1 MNKAKSMRLTKP
13 TIFVAMLI
21 ALALVCGMLATSK
34 NVTANAYTLTFP
46 GSGTNWTGIN
56 SSNFTVGNW
65 PQKSAIAETL
75 DATDISS
82 TISAFGLPA
91 SNSTTNQDDQ
101 FSVMKAD
108 ASSNLANSRLFYGHN
123 SWNRQGNA
131 LTSGA
136 TYYLGVFYSMY
147 ASDNLVTTLKNGGN
161 IKVTATATAT
171 NFSGTL
177 NAYAYVGLTN
187 SPTYNITNYEQ
198 ATNCGG
204 VGAVTTITTSD
215 TLQATVDTQ
224 SVVTAISNITGGS
237 DTATGITIGLLIDF
251 TPNSTA
257 AVAIESMDF
266 AIDVPNP
273 MSLPTGNH
281 TASNDIGIF
290 EGRVAQR
297 VSQTSVNEIG
307 LTKGTAITGDYTC
320 IDNAAWNSLDD
331 NTNGF
336 SSNGSTWSY
345 TNVPAST
352 MIHLGFMHTFS
363 ISSEMYEQISA
374 GILTISLSVSGTLSQ
389 NNNDNAYDNRLY
401 MYVGLG
407 SASEDDVAK
416 TFSGY
421 NEKAYDIDITNDG
434 ADEGYLSA
442 ANNQADQSKDF
453 SNVSLALNDNLVS
466 DNKYLRVACFFEIW
480 SNKEQTISMSDIA
493 FNIVI
498 AEPEIAGN
506 EMSTPG
512 TVFDTNSPYVSDATA
527 GWHSLKDTMNENG
540 VQTNIS
546 TINGTVSGASY
557 SDFTRVSD
565 RNTDNKFTSTNTWS
579 YNYASGVENYAF
591 IHTVKITED
600 VYEKIINGT
609 YKVKLTVSSGNF
621 YSEGGAL
628 YNWLY
633 LGLGN
638 ALSDSLALTY
648 RGFKETSAVIGNNNT
663 ANKTHLKYS
672 NKTNVTIPS
681 SAYVLLSNDPIASNL
696 KTGATQTLN
705 EAYCSGN
712 KYLRMALFTEFTST
726 SSGTKSTSGIEF
738 SLSIT
743 EVGEITT
750 TQTVLNMTQPEE
762 STWTQQTFYDE
773 DNYRSIYSDQV
784 VLHTIGYSNG
794 NVTTTGVN
802 NSITTDDTTGTLTY
816 SGWGSTKGDVTT
828 TNPSNFTYFGNQTAD
843 ASEGKTNSIRL
854 YYDSGEEAVALGVF
868 YTWKLSE
875 QVYTALLNG
884 KIKLNATLEGVRYN
898 DFTIANCTGLQYAY
912 VGLGTADSDE
922 SAMGGRSYRET
933 IGYNYGSKNFLNN
946 TQSTSTD
953 VFSISDFSFADH
965 ITHANNTSCANSKYL
980 RIGVWLRFF
989 VTNKNESCGIQFGL
1003 KPFTMSLTPVK
1014 DSTAPTFSGITNGY
1028 ANAPVTIND
1037 STGIDRYKIV
1047 GSDGSTLEA
1056 DIASLK
1062 STSIYTSY
1070 PVLGTVNGVSYTL
1083 TAWDLWGNTSSQ
1095 TFTYFK
1101 PVIKV
1106 VGHTDGVVDDY
1117 TGGKIGLSIGSNS
1130 GSGDT
1135 ETYLYRNAT
1144 YANTIYVHARAKAG
1158 YYFAGFTIA
1167 DLFTS
1172 AYNLDLN
1179 TSYSY
1184 AEIDTTNYE
1193 YTFKFTISN
1202 LSTIPLDG
1210 VIDVKAYF
1218 KEIITE
1224 GEGTYDYDQNQRP
1237 ITTTE
1242 PTNEPSVGTMRSETT
1257 YTKGSSSSTTAP
1269 KDAGTYTTVTK
1280 IYWNNNVVGTK
1291 DSGTITIT
1299 PITTTAT
1306 YTATSKVY
1314 DGGVGATGI
1323 ITGSLSGILSGDVV
1337 NITGHSAVFLDKNVG
1352 ENKTINVSNIA
1363 LTGSQAGNYV
1373 LSATTA
1379 TTTGAITPKDIT
1391 VNYTLTKSKEY
1402 DGNTTATATF
1412 TSFTGLVSGDDV
1424 NCSLTATYNDKNAG
1438 SNKTITVVP
1447 SFSGIDV
1454 QNYKDITTYTHKDGI
1469 ITKKALSITYDPAE
1483 SKVYDNSN
1491 IAQVAFVDYVGMISG
1506 DSLTCDLTAVF
1517 SQKKVGENLTITVT
1531 AVFGGTDI
1539 GNYNPTTSYQTEG
1552 CSITPRPITF
1562 TAEDKTQVYG
1572 YEATELAYQVGGDRY
1587 ATGESESN
1595 FDFEI
1600 SRATGNDVGE
1610 YAITITATNTNYNIT
1625 TEPATYTITARPITF
1640 TAKDTTQV
1648 YGNEATEL
1656 AYQVSGDGYATG
1668 ESASNFDLEIS
1679 RATGNNVGEY
1689 AITIVAT
1696 NTNYNITTEPATY
1709 TITARPLTVSFEVR
1723 NKVYDANNIAT
1734 NQLTATLNGVV
1745 TGDDVDVTFNATYDN
1760 QNVGENKAISV
1771 KDITLTGEKAT
1782 NYSISDSASATGN
1795 ITPATLTIKLSY
1807 DAITYG
1813 DNAVLNVA
1821 YEGFKGTDDASAVIA
1836 TAPAIVDGD
1845 EIFVVGNDHKL
1856 YSNSSNSK
1864 ITPATI
1870 NGANYN
1876 LVYEESALVVNKKQ
1890 LTVTYLGVKVGENY
1904 VTAVDYTG
1912 STFALEYSIEGFVN
1926 GENESVINKAPTT
1939 TIANADYPNVG
1950 TYDVS
1955 FVEGVDDNYSFEY
1968 VAGTLTI
1975 NKIAL
1980 TIKYRDESI
1989 TFGNTPSG
1997 AFEYTGFVPG
2007 ETASTALTTQAS
2019 VTLPTDAI
2027 LGVVTVGTYTLT
2039 PSGAEARNYTISYQS
2054 GTLTVGPKPI
2064 TATFGKTITYGETLV
2079 ATMDDI
2085 TVSGLVTGDSKDSL
2099 TISAQDLSKYKKAG
2113 THTISSSDITIV
2125 ADNYT
2130 VTVSGSATINK
2141 APLTI
2146 TYLGESAEY
2155 SGTYHYPSQNKVEV
2169 VGFVASDS
2177 ISLGDFVFNH
2187 DPMISVSQGY
2197 GINISLTAEQ
2207 KEKLTNYDYTTVSGT
2222 YIIMPRPIIISAVA
2236 NGKVYGSSDPALTH
2250 VVEHATDSTAEAIVG
2265 SNLNVLNISVAR
2277 EVGENVGTYT
2287 IDVSYTPNSN
2297 YSVTTNTAEFT
2308 ISPLAVNITFA
2319 NDAEKVYNG
2328 KTDVAVSYVIVNKV
2342 GEDALTLTNLVAN
2355 TADANV
2361 GENKVVTLSAF
2372 ALDGEAKD
2380 NYTLDGATTNKDG
2393 LTITITKATLTVT
2406 IKHKQASITEGD
2418 VVTQDDFSITY
2429 EGFVNGETESV
2440 LVGTK
2445 VSVDCEK
2452 VKELVAGTRSIPYI
2466 PGEDANYSFDY
2477 AGVGTIVV
2485 VPARTQIDTT
2495 NLIFESETY
2504 IYNGENQFVVISW
2517 SDMPSYVSVAYSY
2530 TDALG
2535 NAVAEHK
2542 NVGSYK
2548 VTAYFTVSN
2557 PDYYM
2562 ENESYTV
2569 DMVIG
2574 AKVVK
2579 VTFDSTGLSK
2589 IYDGNLD
2596 ITLASSQPTVDGLL
2610 GEDSITYDL
2619 TAKFEDAN
2627 VGVGKKITLNSTVA
2641 TPVGAT
2647 DLNNYNIIL
2656 VGTDSLTADIIA
2668 KDVTVTFSSIGL
2680 SKGYDGNTNIAL
2692 ASQPTVDGL
2701 LGEDSITY
2709 DLTAKFD
2716 DANIGV
2722 GKEITLNSTV
2732 ATPVGTTNLGNYNIN
2747 LVGADSLTADITA
2760 REVDLTYT
2768 LNNTKT
2774 FDGTTALPEG
2784 NITNVAIVNAVDGET
2799 LSYTITGEYSSKNA
2813 TLNDSTITLTITKSI
2828 GGATA
2833 GNYYFEDGGIDTV
2846 DGKINQKQ
2854 VTVILEEQTSVYK
2867 EAVVVDQNKW
2877 HLKEGDSIIEDLG
2890 IRIIKAA
2897 TSENAGTYPLTA
2909 TKSNDNYHVTFISAN
2924 YVISQAVTEVKFD
2937 LMKKEFEYTGEAVA
2951 INISNF
2957 YVYTNRDNITA
2968 GIVYPEFA
2976 TDALG
2981 NPVEIKNVGTYTL
2994 TFKVVNDTTDLI
3006 PDNFQ
3011 EAEASVTISV
3021 LKATP
3026 TFDFTEVDQTI
3037 YRYNGVEQH
3046 ITGVT
3051 STNTDG
3057 AVVSYSNNTFVDVPD
3072 GGVLTITVSVT
3083 ETENYYPTTAT
3094 HDVTILKADY
3104 DLSGYAFDNAEYD
3117 YNGTTRSIMAVGLP
3131 SSITVSYTYGETTQ
3145 ATPFAFK
3152 DAGIYIVKASYVIDV
3167 IGERNYNYPTS
3178 LIASASLKI
3187 NQINITVEVTHQEGY
3202 YGEEPE
3208 FDPAGIK
3215 VIAGNFVD
3223 GDPIDLDLK
3232 LEPKDSYP
3240 IGVYQLVATTTSSGN
3255 YNVTVAR
3262 GTYTILPRPVTFRA
3276 DNQFSEYGDEDA
3288 ELTYSLDPSSPYEPL
3303 ENDVF
3308 TVALTREEGKIP
3320 GKYAIT
3326 GTIVNPNYAV
3336 TLLTRPENDSHGTY
3350 TILPRKITIVLY
3362 NQEGTKASQI
3372 SKKGYKVSG
3381 GILRGD
3387 DLDIKVVPVD
3397 EIGSTPGEYQLTASY
3412 NENPNYDVTV
3422 KGAIFT
3428 LRLATKIS
3436 VSNLIYTKLYD
3447 GVPYVFDAKVS
3458 SGAEPVFTV
3467 NGIFVENSFTE
3478 VGIYEIA
3485 ITAPIVGDY
3494 AEPEQFTFT
3503 FEIRPTELIVEQA
3516 GITFILSK
3524 ESGFGADET
3533 LDVHQTQEIVLS
3545 GENYTQEID
3554 SAYTIYIVK
3563 GDERIPLEEYAQG
3576 EKVSLKIKLSDELQN
3591 LGVSTWFMDSEENV
3605 LHAVDDPSEDGFVEV
3620 ALEGGSMHILFV
3632 AERGEAMPLLIIGC
3646 AMGLAFVIL
3655 FFFYLFRKKAL

>member
-21 ALALVCGMLATSK
+21 ALALVCGMLATSVITATAATPSTTSFGVSSGGFSTGGDGIAFPYNYFNITATGTYDLPVGTFDSVGNTDTNMGAQYYGNLFPSSGDNNGRFNYDSTHTGWDQSAVFGGEFYTNIK
-34 NVTANAYTLTFP
+34 LSSALAGLAEAGLLKITISCDVASKYFYSNSTSGRAGFLATLGMSYTGDAKYNLLDGETQPSGNGGMNGADFQDISKGQVHSNDLFTNDSSSNTGGSTYVSQAISWSNTIAESATIGNGFIRLHFFMASDQRSGFYFGNVTINVEVLDAPFQGAGTTASPYLISSAKELQLVAYYVEL
-46 GSGTNWTGIN
+46 STGYASAHYRQTADIN
-56 SSNFTVGNW
+56 LSSISNFTPIGIAPTYGQTPSGGTPFYGTFDGNGYKISNLTINRSSERGQALFGYNQGTIKGVTLVNGSIVGDYYVGGIVGLN
-65 PQKSAIAETL
+65 QGSNGKVL
-75 DATDISS
+75 DCVNYGCAVTGNSS
-82 TISAFGLPA
+82 TGGIVGVNYVGTVQYCLNWGTVSD
-91 SNSTTNQDDQ
+91 STTVNKVQVAGKKDNDGTQ
-101 FSVMKAD
+101 FGGIAGLVT
-108 ASSNLANSRLFYGHN
+108 SSGIITECANYAN
-123 SWNRQGNA
+123 VN
-131 LTSGA
+131 
-136 TYYLGVFYSMY
+136 
-147 ASDNLVTTLKNGGN
+147 ASDRHAGGITGWAESGTTISYCINGGN
-161 IKVTATATAT
+161 IDGSSDRAATIICMNDTENVSYTYNFGTVTSGYDSTKTFTNFGNVIREASGFSNCYNNANDAKTGYATDAKYISDTAYNDGVPYLANTRYTDFVTPVYNERGLVNGTVSDSHNPKGTAISSWSEFYSVFRNSSSAHTVSENYYLTADISADDGWSPKAAYTSTSESGTHGEVTFTGILDGNGHTISFNPKAPSGVLATSQVRLNTGFIVDVLSGTIKNLNIVFASDTDYQGNNNYNSTQNASFGGVVGWMKENAYLYNCSITYKDGARFVYNSMEGEYNGMGGVVGGVTGTPTISDCTLFIGQNARIENSMHSGDWGNIGGFVGIVKLDSEHTLFKRVSIHGSGTITAYGGAGNHASALFGEAKSSGNIVAEDLVFGFYGTITANSSSTNISNSAITANKIYWFDNVDSYTNLQSYNNTGTLSNVGGLTGATHIRIYKTMIANNDGGLTLDSSNAYCDRLYFDPNDESKLVLKGHFSASINNDDYVVGHVGYNNDQKIYTGSNGSAEGLILVGTKDDIKSGKDVLFEINKSLPTSNLYGNIRVGAIGTVNVTNTTFNYSADTDLDDIVASIRNESNSVTPNTTASINGSLANDAIGTWQGSTNRANSFTNASVRIYDATKTIVYESWNSKYANVRLQAGTYMAELVTSLNEFGVSFVYCKTVAVNYNSFSTANPFFVCLSSDFITFTVNPVAIEVAPTQVSKTYGDADPDFSAYSVTTGALASGDSLSGNFQRVVGENVGSYAFNLGSIANSNYVISLKATDFTISKRAITVYVEDQSAIYGEEDKPLTISDKDGQLVRGDTVAVITANLSREIGNDVGTYEITANSLEAQNYIVTAKNKGTYTIIKKDVQVIIDNKSTPYGSDFATLT
-171 NFSGTL
+171 ISVVEGTL
-177 NAYAYVGLTN
+177 EYSDNISDLGVVLKKEEGRVVDSYDITIASYN
-187 SPTYNITNYEQ
+187 SANYNITNLD
-198 ATNCGG
+198 A
-204 VGAVTTITTSD
+204 VGTYTITKKVITVTIDDKSAVYGESD
-215 TLQATVDTQ
+215 KPLTISDQDNQLEDGDDIGVITAVLVREEGNIVDTYD
-224 SVVTAISNITGGS
+224 I
-237 DTATGITIGLLIDF
+237 TATSLTADNYEVSAGNIGVYTITKKQIAITIDDKSSIYGSELEDLTISVGEGTLEYSD
-251 TPNSTA
+251 NISDLG
-257 AVAIESMDF
+257 VILKKE
-266 AIDVPNP
+266 
-273 MSLPTGNH
+273 
-281 TASNDIGIF
+281 
-290 EGRVAQR
+290 EGRVVDSYDITIASYNSANYNITNLDA
-297 VSQTSVNEIG
+297 VGTYTITKKDISVNYDVQKTKIYDGTNLSSATLTSFVG
-307 LTKGTAITGDYTC
+307 LVGEDQVGASFDVRFNSKNVKEANQISVAIT
-320 IDNAAWNSLDD
+320 L
-331 NTNGF
+331 
-336 SSNGSTWSY
+336 
-345 TNVPAST
+345 
-352 MIHLGFMHTFS
+352 
-363 ISSEMYEQISA
+363 
-374 GILTISLSVSGTLSQ
+374 
-389 NNNDNAYDNRLY
+389 
-401 MYVGLG
+401 
-407 SASEDDVAK
+407 
-416 TFSGY
+416 
-421 NEKAYDIDITNDG
+421 
-434 ADEGYLSA
+434 
-442 ANNQADQSKDF
+442 
-453 SNVSLALNDNLVS
+453 
-466 DNKYLRVACFFEIW
+466 
-480 SNKEQTISMSDIA
+480 
-493 FNIVI
+493 
-498 AEPEIAGN
+498 
-506 EMSTPG
+506 
-512 TVFDTNSPYVSDATA
+512 
-527 GWHSLKDTMNENG
+527 
-540 VQTNIS
+540 
-546 TINGTVSGASY
+546 
-557 SDFTRVSD
+557 
-565 RNTDNKFTSTNTWS
+565 
-579 YNYASGVENYAF
+579 
-591 IHTVKITED
+591 
-600 VYEKIINGT
+600 
-609 YKVKLTVSSGNF
+609 
-621 YSEGGAL
+621 
-628 YNWLY
+628 
-633 LGLGN
+633 
-638 ALSDSLALTY
+638 
-648 RGFKETSAVIGNNNT
+648 
-663 ANKTHLKYS
+663 
-672 NKTNVTIPS
+672 
-681 SAYVLLSNDPIASNL
+681 
-696 KTGATQTLN
+696 
-705 EAYCSGN
+705 
-712 KYLRMALFTEFTST
+712 
-726 SSGTKSTSGIEF
+726 
-738 SLSIT
+738 
-743 EVGEITT
+743 
-750 TQTVLNMTQPEE
+750 
-762 STWTQQTFYDE
+762 
-773 DNYRSIYSDQV
+773 
-784 VLHTIGYSNG
+784 
-794 NVTTTGVN
+794 
-802 NSITTDDTTGTLTY
+802 
-816 SGWGSTKGDVTT
+816 
-828 TNPSNFTYFGNQTAD
+828 
-843 ASEGKTNSIRL
+843 
-854 YYDSGEEAVALGVF
+854 
-868 YTWKLSE
+868 
-875 QVYTALLNG
+875 
-884 KIKLNATLEGVRYN
+884 
-898 DFTIANCTGLQYAY
+898 
-912 VGLGTADSDE
+912 
-922 SAMGGRSYRET
+922 
-933 IGYNYGSKNFLNN
+933 
-946 TQSTSTD
+946 
-953 VFSISDFSFADH
+953 
-965 ITHANNTSCANSKYL
+965 
-980 RIGVWLRFF
+980 
-989 VTNKNESCGIQFGL
+989 
-1003 KPFTMSLTPVK
+1003 
-1014 DSTAPTFSGITNGY
+1014 
-1028 ANAPVTIND
+1028 
-1037 STGIDRYKIV
+1037 TGIDCGNY
-1047 GSDGSTLEA
+1047 
-1056 DIASLK
+1056 
-1062 STSIYTSY
+1062 
-1070 PVLGTVNGVSYTL
+1070 NL
-1083 TAWDLWGNTSSQ
+1083 TNNVAT
-1095 TFTYFK
+1095 
-1101 PVIKV
+1101 I
-1106 VGHTDGVVDDY
+1106 TDGV
-1117 TGGKIGLSIGSNS
+1117 SISK
-1130 GSGDT
+1130 
-1135 ETYLYRNAT
+1135 AT
-1144 YANTIYVHARAKAG
+1144 ITV
-1158 YYFAGFTIA
+1158 
-1167 DLFTS
+1167 S
-1172 AYNLDLN
+1172 V
-1179 TSYSY
+1179 
-1184 AEIDTTNYE
+1184 
-1193 YTFKFTISN
+1193 ISK
-1202 LSTIPLDG
+1202 T
-1210 VIDVKAYF
+1210 
-1218 KEIITE
+1218 
-1224 GEGTYDYDQNQRP
+1224 
-1237 ITTTE
+1237 
-1242 PTNEPSVGTMRSETT
+1242 
-1257 YTKGSSSSTTAP
+1257 
-1269 KDAGTYTTVTK
+1269 
-1280 IYWNNNVVGTK
+1280 NNNEFRY
-1291 DSGTITIT
+1291 I
-1299 PITTTAT
+1299 
-1306 YTATSKVY
+1306 Y
-1314 DGGVGATGI
+1314 
-1323 ITGSLSGILSGDVV
+1323 
-1337 NITGHSAVFLDKNVG
+1337 
-1352 ENKTINVSNIA
+1352 
-1363 LTGSQAGNYV
+1363 
-1373 LSATTA
+1373 
-1379 TTTGAITPKDIT
+1379 
-1391 VNYTLTKSKEY
+1391 
-1402 DGNTTATATF
+1402 
-1412 TSFTGLVSGDDV
+1412 GDDV
-1424 NCSLTATYNDKNAG
+1424 NGDFALSYAGFGVGDDENIVFGEEKPVAQMPLVNANGTNNETGLVGVTIDEGKVLTPVYT
-1438 SNKTITVVP
+1438 KTLDNYVVDLK
-1447 SFSGIDV
+1447 SIRV
-1454 QNYKDITTYTHKDGI
+1454 YVA
-1469 ITKKALSITYDPAE
+1469 KKA
-1483 SKVYDNSN
+1483 
-1491 IAQVAFVDYVGMISG
+1491 
-1506 DSLTCDLTAVF
+1506 
-1517 SQKKVGENLTITVT
+1517 
-1531 AVFGGTDI
+1531 
-1539 GNYNPTTSYQTEG
+1539 
-1552 CSITPRPITF
+1552 
-1562 TAEDKTQVYG
+1562 
-1572 YEATELAYQVGGDRY
+1572 
-1587 ATGESESN
+1587 
-1595 FDFEI
+1595 
-1600 SRATGNDVGE
+1600 
-1610 YAITITATNTNYNIT
+1610 
-1625 TEPATYTITARPITF
+1625 
-1640 TAKDTTQV
+1640 
-1648 YGNEATEL
+1648 
-1656 AYQVSGDGYATG
+1656 
-1668 ESASNFDLEIS
+1668 
-1679 RATGNNVGEY
+1679 
-1689 AITIVAT
+1689 
-1696 NTNYNITTEPATY
+1696 
-1709 TITARPLTVSFEVR
+1709 
-1723 NKVYDANNIAT
+1723 
-1734 NQLTATLNGVV
+1734 
-1745 TGDDVDVTFNATYDN
+1745 
-1760 QNVGENKAISV
+1760 
-1771 KDITLTGEKAT
+1771 
-1782 NYSISDSASATGN
+1782 
-1795 ITPATLTIKLSY
+1795 
-1807 DAITYG
+1807 
-1813 DNAVLNVA
+1813 
-1821 YEGFKGTDDASAVIA
+1821 
-1836 TAPAIVDGD
+1836 
-1845 EIFVVGNDHKL
+1845 
-1856 YSNSSNSK
+1856 
-1864 ITPATI
+1864 
-1870 NGANYN
+1870 
-1876 LVYEESALVVNKKQ
+1876 
-1890 LTVTYLGVKVGENY
+1890 LTVTYLGVKVGENH
-1904 VTAVDYTG
+1904 VKAVDYTG

-1926 GENESVINKAPTT
+1926 GENENVINKAPTT
-1939 TIANADYPNVG
+1939 TIANANYPNVG

-1980 TIKYRDESI
+1980 TIKYRDENI

-2027 LGVVTVGTYTLT
+2027 LGVVTVGTYTTLT

-2054 GTLTVGPKPI
+2054 GTLTVDPKAI

-2099 TISAQDLSKYKKAG
+2099 TITNQNLSEYKKAG
-2113 THTISSSDITIV
+2113 THTISSNDITIK

-2130 VTVSGSATINK
+2130 VTVNGSVTIDK

-2155 SGTYHYPSQNKVEV
+2155 NGTFHYPSQNKVEV

-2187 DPMISVSQGY
+2187 DPMISVSKGY

-2222 YIIMPRPIIISAVA
+2222 YIITPRPIIISAVA

-2287 IDVSYTPNSN
+2287 IDVSYTANSN

-2319 NDAEKVYNG
+2319 NEPKKEYNG
-2328 KTDVAVSYVIVNKV
+2328 KTDVAVSYVIANKV
-2342 GEDALTLTNLVAN
+2342 GEDDLTLTNLVAN

-2372 ALDGEAKD
+2372 ALDGEVKG

-2406 IKHKQASITEGD
+2406 ITHKQASITEGD

-2429 EGFVNGETESV
+2429 AGFVNGETESV

-2445 VSVDCEK
+2445 VSVDCDA
-2452 VKELVAGTRSIPYI
+2452 VKALVAGTHPIPYI
-2466 PGEDANYSFDY
+2466 PGDDANYSFDY

-2495 NLIFESETY
+2495 NLIFASETY
-2504 IYNGENQFVVISW
+2504 TYNGENQFVVISW

-2548 VTAYFTVSN
+2548 VTASFTVSN
-2557 PDYYM
+2557 TDYYM
-2562 ENESYTV
+2562 EPESYTV

-2574 AKVVK
+2574 AKDVT
-2579 VTFDSTGLSK
+2579 VTFDSTDLSK
-2589 IYDGNLD
+2589 IYDGNTD
-2596 ITLASSQPTVDGLL
+2596 ITLTSQPTVDGLLGEDSITYDLTAKFDDANVGVGKKITLNSTVATPVGATDLNNYNIILVGADSLTADITAKDVTVTFSSIGLSKGYDGNTNIALDSQPIVAGLL

-2656 VGTDSLTADIIA
+2656 VG
-2668 KDVTVTFSSIGL
+2668 
-2680 SKGYDGNTNIAL
+2680 
-2692 ASQPTVDGL
+2692 
-2701 LGEDSITY
+2701 
-2709 DLTAKFD
+2709 
-2716 DANIGV
+2716 
-2722 GKEITLNSTV
+2722 
-2732 ATPVGTTNLGNYNIN
+2732 
-2747 LVGADSLTADITA
+2747 ADSLTADITA
-2760 REVDLTYT
+2760 RKVDLTYT

-2774 FDGTTALPEG
+2774 FDGTTALPEE
-2784 NITNVAIVNAVDGET
+2784 NITNVEIVNAVDGET

-2828 GGATA
+2828 SGATA

-2951 INISNF
+2951 INMSNF

-3011 EAEASVTISV
+3011 EAEASVTINV

-3037 YRYNGVEQH
+3037 YRYNGAEQH

-3057 AVVSYSNNTFVDVPD
+3057 AVVSYLNNTFVDVPD
-3072 GGVLTITVSVT
+3072 GGVLTITVTV
-3083 ETENYYPTTAT
+3083 EPTENYYSNTTT
-3094 HDVTILKADY
+3094 HNVTILKADY

-3145 ATPFAFK
+3145 DTPFAFK
-3152 DAGIYIVKASYVIDV
+3152 DAGIYIVKANYVID
-3167 IGERNYNYPTS
+3167 ERNYNYPTS

-3215 VIAGNFVD
+3215 VIAGNFVY

-3240 IGVYQLVATTTSSGN
+3240 IGVYQLVATTTASGN

-3276 DNQFSEYGDEDA
+3276 NNQFSEYGDEDA
-3288 ELTYSLDPSSPYEPL
+3288 ELTYSPDPTSPYEPL

-3336 TLLTRPENDSHGTY
+3336 TLLTRPEDDSHGTY

-3447 GVPYVFDAKVS
+3447 GVPYVFDAEVS

-3605 LHAVDDPSEDGFVEV
+3605 LHAVDEPSEDGFVEV
-3620 ALEGGSMHILFV
+3620 ALDGGSMHILFV

>member
-1 MNKAKSMRLTKP
+1 M
-13 TIFVAMLI
+13 
-21 ALALVCGMLATSK
+21 
-34 NVTANAYTLTFP
+34 
-46 GSGTNWTGIN
+46 
-56 SSNFTVGNW
+56 
-65 PQKSAIAETL
+65 
-75 DATDISS
+75 
-82 TISAFGLPA
+82 
-91 SNSTTNQDDQ
+91 
-101 FSVMKAD
+101 
-108 ASSNLANSRLFYGHN
+108 
-123 SWNRQGNA
+123 
-131 LTSGA
+131 
-136 TYYLGVFYSMY
+136 
-147 ASDNLVTTLKNGGN
+147 
-161 IKVTATATAT
+161 
-171 NFSGTL
+171 
-177 NAYAYVGLTN
+177 
-187 SPTYNITNYEQ
+187 
-198 ATNCGG
+198 
-204 VGAVTTITTSD
+204 
-215 TLQATVDTQ
+215 
-224 SVVTAISNITGGS
+224 
-237 DTATGITIGLLIDF
+237 
-251 TPNSTA
+251 
-257 AVAIESMDF
+257 
-266 AIDVPNP
+266 
-273 MSLPTGNH
+273 
-281 TASNDIGIF
+281 
-290 EGRVAQR
+290 
-297 VSQTSVNEIG
+297 
-307 LTKGTAITGDYTC
+307 
-320 IDNAAWNSLDD
+320 
-331 NTNGF
+331 
-336 SSNGSTWSY
+336 
-345 TNVPAST
+345 
-352 MIHLGFMHTFS
+352 
-363 ISSEMYEQISA
+363 
-374 GILTISLSVSGTLSQ
+374 
-389 NNNDNAYDNRLY
+389 
-401 MYVGLG
+401 
-407 SASEDDVAK
+407 
-416 TFSGY
+416 
-421 NEKAYDIDITNDG
+421 
-434 ADEGYLSA
+434 
-442 ANNQADQSKDF
+442 
-453 SNVSLALNDNLVS
+453 
-466 DNKYLRVACFFEIW
+466 
-480 SNKEQTISMSDIA
+480 
-493 FNIVI
+493 
-498 AEPEIAGN
+498 
-506 EMSTPG
+506 
-512 TVFDTNSPYVSDATA
+512 
-527 GWHSLKDTMNENG
+527 
-540 VQTNIS
+540 
-546 TINGTVSGASY
+546 
-557 SDFTRVSD
+557 
-565 RNTDNKFTSTNTWS
+565 
-579 YNYASGVENYAF
+579 
-591 IHTVKITED
+591 
-600 VYEKIINGT
+600 
-609 YKVKLTVSSGNF
+609 
-621 YSEGGAL
+621 
-628 YNWLY
+628 
-633 LGLGN
+633 
-638 ALSDSLALTY
+638 
-648 RGFKETSAVIGNNNT
+648 
-663 ANKTHLKYS
+663 
-672 NKTNVTIPS
+672 
-681 SAYVLLSNDPIASNL
+681 
-696 KTGATQTLN
+696 
-705 EAYCSGN
+705 
-712 KYLRMALFTEFTST
+712 
-726 SSGTKSTSGIEF
+726 
-738 SLSIT
+738 
-743 EVGEITT
+743 
-750 TQTVLNMTQPEE
+750 
-762 STWTQQTFYDE
+762 
-773 DNYRSIYSDQV
+773 
-784 VLHTIGYSNG
+784 
-794 NVTTTGVN
+794 
-802 NSITTDDTTGTLTY
+802 
-816 SGWGSTKGDVTT
+816 
-828 TNPSNFTYFGNQTAD
+828 
-843 ASEGKTNSIRL
+843 
-854 YYDSGEEAVALGVF
+854 
-868 YTWKLSE
+868 
-875 QVYTALLNG
+875 
-884 KIKLNATLEGVRYN
+884 
-898 DFTIANCTGLQYAY
+898 
-912 VGLGTADSDE
+912 
-922 SAMGGRSYRET
+922 
-933 IGYNYGSKNFLNN
+933 
-946 TQSTSTD
+946 
-953 VFSISDFSFADH
+953 
-965 ITHANNTSCANSKYL
+965 
-980 RIGVWLRFF
+980 
-989 VTNKNESCGIQFGL
+989 
-1003 KPFTMSLTPVK
+1003 
-1014 DSTAPTFSGITNGY
+1014 
-1028 ANAPVTIND
+1028 
-1037 STGIDRYKIV
+1037 
-1047 GSDGSTLEA
+1047 
-1056 DIASLK
+1056 
-1062 STSIYTSY
+1062 
-1070 PVLGTVNGVSYTL
+1070 
-1083 TAWDLWGNTSSQ
+1083 
-1095 TFTYFK
+1095 
-1101 PVIKV
+1101 
-1106 VGHTDGVVDDY
+1106 
-1117 TGGKIGLSIGSNS
+1117 
-1130 GSGDT
+1130 
-1135 ETYLYRNAT
+1135 
-1144 YANTIYVHARAKAG
+1144 
-1158 YYFAGFTIA
+1158 
-1167 DLFTS
+1167 
-1172 AYNLDLN
+1172 
-1179 TSYSY
+1179 
-1184 AEIDTTNYE
+1184 
-1193 YTFKFTISN
+1193 
-1202 LSTIPLDG
+1202 
-1210 VIDVKAYF
+1210 
-1218 KEIITE
+1218 
-1224 GEGTYDYDQNQRP
+1224 
-1237 ITTTE
+1237 
-1242 PTNEPSVGTMRSETT
+1242 
-1257 YTKGSSSSTTAP
+1257 
-1269 KDAGTYTTVTK
+1269 
-1280 IYWNNNVVGTK
+1280 
-1291 DSGTITIT
+1291 
-1299 PITTTAT
+1299 
-1306 YTATSKVY
+1306 
-1314 DGGVGATGI
+1314 
-1323 ITGSLSGILSGDVV
+1323 
-1337 NITGHSAVFLDKNVG
+1337 
-1352 ENKTINVSNIA
+1352 
-1363 LTGSQAGNYV
+1363 
-1373 LSATTA
+1373 
-1379 TTTGAITPKDIT
+1379 
-1391 VNYTLTKSKEY
+1391 
-1402 DGNTTATATF
+1402 
-1412 TSFTGLVSGDDV
+1412 
-1424 NCSLTATYNDKNAG
+1424 
-1438 SNKTITVVP
+1438 
-1447 SFSGIDV
+1447 
-1454 QNYKDITTYTHKDGI
+1454 
-1469 ITKKALSITYDPAE
+1469 
-1483 SKVYDNSN
+1483 
-1491 IAQVAFVDYVGMISG
+1491 
-1506 DSLTCDLTAVF
+1506 
-1517 SQKKVGENLTITVT
+1517 
-1531 AVFGGTDI
+1531 
-1539 GNYNPTTSYQTEG
+1539 
-1552 CSITPRPITF
+1552 
-1562 TAEDKTQVYG
+1562 
-1572 YEATELAYQVGGDRY
+1572 
-1587 ATGESESN
+1587 
-1595 FDFEI
+1595 
-1600 SRATGNDVGE
+1600 
-1610 YAITITATNTNYNIT
+1610 
-1625 TEPATYTITARPITF
+1625 
-1640 TAKDTTQV
+1640 
-1648 YGNEATEL
+1648 
-1656 AYQVSGDGYATG
+1656 
-1668 ESASNFDLEIS
+1668 
-1679 RATGNNVGEY
+1679 
-1689 AITIVAT
+1689 
-1696 NTNYNITTEPATY
+1696 
-1709 TITARPLTVSFEVR
+1709 
-1723 NKVYDANNIAT
+1723 
-1734 NQLTATLNGVV
+1734 TATLNGVV

-1836 TAPAIVDGD
+1836 TAPAIIDGD

-1856 YSNSSNSK
+1856 YANSK

-1939 TIANADYPNVG
+1939 TIANANYPNVG

-1975 NKIAL
+1975 NKIDL
-1980 TIKYRDESI
+1980 TIKYRDENI
-1989 TFGNTPSG
+1989 IFGNTPSG

-2039 PSGAEARNYTISYQS
+2039 PSDAKARNYTISYQG
-2054 GTLTVGPKPI
+2054 GTLKVSPKAITV
-2064 TATFGKTITYGETLV
+2064 TFGKTITYGETLV

-2099 TISAQDLSKYKKAG
+2099 TISAQDLSMYKKAG
-2113 THTISSSDITIV
+2113 THTISSSDITIK

-2130 VTVSGSATINK
+2130 VTVNGSVTINK

-2207 KEKLTNYDYTTVSGT
+2207 KEKLTNYAYTTVSGT
-2222 YIIMPRPIIISAVA
+2222 YIITPRPIIISAVA

-2250 VVEHATDSTAEAIVG
+2250 VVQHATDSTAEAIVG
-2265 SNLNVLNISVAR
+2265 SNPNVLNISVAR
-2277 EVGENVGTYT
+2277 EVGENVGAYT

-2319 NDAEKVYNG
+2319 NDDEKVYNG
-2328 KTDVAVSYVIVNKV
+2328 KTDVAVSYVIANKV
-2342 GEDALTLTNLVAN
+2342 GEDDLTLTNLFAN
-2355 TADANV
+2355 TADADV

-2380 NYTLDGATTNKDG
+2380 NYTLDGAITNKDG

-2406 IKHKQASITEGD
+2406 ITHKQASITEGD

-2429 EGFVNGETESV
+2429 ADFVNGETESV

-2445 VSVDCEK
+2445 VSVDCDA
-2452 VKELVAGTRSIPYI
+2452 VKGLVAGTHPIPYI
-2466 PGEDANYSFDY
+2466 PGDDANYSFDY

-2485 VPARTQIDTT
+2485 VPTRTQIDTT

-2504 IYNGENQFVVISW
+2504 TYNGENQFVVISW

-2557 PDYYM
+2557 SGYYM
-2562 ENESYTV
+2562 EPESYTV

-2574 AKVVK
+2574 AKD
-2579 VTFDSTGLSK
+2579 VTVEFSSNGLSK
-2589 IYDGNLD
+2589 TYDGNTN
-2596 ITLASSQPTVDGLL
+2596 ITLASQPTVDGLL

-2627 VGVGKKITLNSTVA
+2627 VGVGKEITLNSTVA
-2641 TPVGAT
+2641 TPGDTT

-2656 VGTDSLTADIIA
+2656 VGADSLTADITA
-2668 KDVTVTFSSIGL
+2668 KDVKVTFDSADL
-2680 SKGYDGNTNIAL
+2680 SKIYDGNTDITL
-2692 ASQPTVDGL
+2692 ASQPKVVGL
-2701 LGEDSITY
+2701 LGGDGITY
-2709 DLTAKFD
+2709 DLTAKFN
-2716 DANIGV
+2716 DANVGV

-2732 ATPVGTTNLGNYNIN
+2732 ATPVGTTNPGNYNII

-2774 FDGTTALPEG
+2774 FDGTTALPEE

-2854 VTVILEEQTSVYK
+2854 VTIILEEQTSVYK

-3026 TFDFTEVDQTI
+3026 TFDFTAVDQTI
-3037 YRYNGVEQH
+3037 YRYNGAEQH

-3072 GGVLTITVSVT
+3072 GGVLTITVSVP
-3083 ETENYYPTTAT
+3083 ETENYYSNTTT

-3145 ATPFAFK
+3145 TTPFAFK
-3152 DAGIYIVKASYVIDV
+3152 DAGIYIVKASYAIE
-3167 IGERNYNYPTS
+3167 ERNYNYPTS

-3208 FDPAGIK
+3208 FDPAGIN

-3288 ELTYSLDPSSPYEPL
+3288 ELTYSPDPSSPYEPL

-3308 TVALTREEGKIP
+3308 TAALTREEGKIP

-3336 TLLTRPENDSHGTY
+3336 TLLTRPEDDSHGTY
-3350 TILPRKITIVLY
+3350 TVLPRKITIVLY

-3447 GVPYVFDAKVS
+3447 GIPYVFDAKVS

-3563 GDERIPLEEYAQG
+3563 GEERIPLEEYAQG

-3620 ALEGGSMHILFV
+3620 ALDGGSMHILFV